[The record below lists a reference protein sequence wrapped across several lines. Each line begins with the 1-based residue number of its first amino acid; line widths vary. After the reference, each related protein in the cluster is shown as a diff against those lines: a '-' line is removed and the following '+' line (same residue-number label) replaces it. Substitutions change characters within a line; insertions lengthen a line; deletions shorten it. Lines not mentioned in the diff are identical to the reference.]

1 MRITCTARRSATVM
15 GELNKYKVSWLRRY
29 TEEGTVEVEA
39 SSADEAGDIVEKNM
53 GDYEGGMYFD
63 EDGDEITEV
72 RMVFE

>member
-1 MRITCTARRSATVM
+1 M
-15 GELNKYKVSWLRRY
+15 GELNKYKVSWLRIY

-39 SSADEAGDIVEKNM
+39 SSADEAGDIVENNM

>member
-1 MRITCTARRSATVM
+1 M

-39 SSADEAGDIVEKNM
+39 SSADEAGDIVENNM
-53 GDYEGGMYFD
+53 GDYDGGKYLD

>member
-1 MRITCTARRSATVM
+1 MSQ
-15 GELNKYKVSWLRRY
+15 LNKYKVSWLRRY

-39 SSADEAGDIVEKNM
+39 SSADEAGDIVENNI
-53 GDYEGGMYFD
+53 GDYEGGMYLD

>member
-1 MRITCTARRSATVM
+1 M

-39 SSADEAGDIVEKNM
+39 SSADEAGDIVENNM
-53 GDYEGGMYFD
+53 GDYEGGMYLD

>member
-1 MRITCTARRSATVM
+1 M

-29 TEEGTVEVEA
+29 IEEGTVEVEA
-39 SSADEAGDIVEKNM
+39 SSADEAGDIVENNM
-53 GDYEGGMYFD
+53 GDYDGGMYLD

>member
-1 MRITCTARRSATVM
+1 M
-15 GELNKYKVSWLRRY
+15 GELNKYKDSWLRIY

>member
-1 MRITCTARRSATVM
+1 M

-39 SSADEAGDIVEKNM
+39 SSADEAGDIVENNM
-53 GDYEGGMYFD
+53 GDYDGGMYLD